1 MCVQLSI
8 YHLDHFIQY
17 QMKFLLLVSLAHW
30 NKILLVL
37 IKTLCI
43 HQNCVCV
50 GCYIEQRQGCELCKQ
65 ATQEFGICAFFRM

>member
-8 YHLDHFIQY
+8 YYLNHFIQY

-50 GCYIEQRQGCELCKQ
+50 GCYI
-65 ATQEFGICAFFRM
+65 